1 VRGCLVPV
9 SVLLVAALAGC
20 STNASR
26 SSRLTQG
33 EAELFLPEFAVSHEL
48 KAGEGFR
55 MPELLLP
62 AVQPVVGID
71 AGIQYG
77 TDGDKRSADLCIEIG
92 IDETGDVVEQTVFAS
107 PLYCPD
113 SLAASLERF
122 RAAILAATQRWRFRP
137 AAFCT
142 DAQSMDPEAD
152 PCGGTTAIIEPVG
165 VKLAFAFAFR
175 LENGDVRVERQ
186 PLVVPP

>member
-1 VRGCLVPV
+1 MRRCLVPV

-26 SSRLTQG
+26 SRLTQG

-62 AVQPVVGID
+62 AVQPVVELD
-71 AGIQYG
+71 AGIQNG
-77 TDGDKRSADLCIEIG
+77 TDGDNWSADLCIEIG
-92 IDETGDVVEQTVFAS
+92 IDETGGVVEQAVFAS

-122 RAAILAATQRWRFRP
+122 RAAIIAATQRWRFRP

-142 DAQSMDPEAD
+142 DTQSMDPDAD
-152 PCGGTTAIIEPVG
+152 PCEGTTAIIEPVG

>member
-1 VRGCLVPV
+1 MM
-9 SVLLVAALAGC
+9 LVAGLAGC

-33 EAELFLPEFAVSHEL
+33 DAELIVPGFAVTHEL
-48 KAGEGFR
+48 RAGEGFR

-62 AVQPVVGID
+62 AVQPVVEID
-71 AGIQYG
+71 AGNQDG
-77 TDGDKRSADLCIEIG
+77 LDGDDWSADLCIEIG
-92 IDETGDVVEQTVFAS
+92 IDEMGEVVEQTVFAS

-113 SLAASLERF
+113 SLAPSLEMF

-142 DAQSMDPEAD
+142 GAQSMDPDTD

-165 VKLAFAFAFR
+165 VKLAFAFAFG

-186 PLVVPP
+186 PLGVPP